1 MTRKSDEAK
10 EVEKAWGTYAANRIR
25 SAMKSKNKSFTEM
38 AGLLSDAGY
47 PISTQALRNQL
58 SRGNFKASWFLH
70 ALSLLGIQEI
80 EIGLSERSSK

>member
-1 MTRKSDEAK
+1 MTKKSEEAK
-10 EVEKAWGTYAANRIR
+10 EVEKAWGTYAANQIR
-25 SAMKSKNKSFTEM
+25 LAMKSQEKSFAEM
-38 AGLLSDAGY
+38 ARLLSEAGY

-80 EIGLSERSSK
+80 AISVSEKQYK